1 MTSVHDDLRDLE
13 RRLFSYMQT
22 LKLLNS
28 SVVAASQASI
38 ERKLKKLMDEMRD
51 RWDSAGSCISIESLD
66 LPDKEAWREIRKEL
80 QEIGISPNLF
90 TQHREFIISTIR
102 DFLDQEYQEHQYI
115 EGNLLADQTRISET
129 APGLL
134 QNYKHHSQNRTF
146 KIEESTLQ

>member
-1 MTSVHDDLRDLE
+1 MEHFDSGHRQTQISWEKMTSVHDDLRDLE

-80 QEIGISPNLF
+80 
-90 TQHREFIISTIR
+90 
-102 DFLDQEYQEHQYI
+102 
-115 EGNLLADQTRISET
+115 
-129 APGLL
+129 
-134 QNYKHHSQNRTF
+134 
-146 KIEESTLQ
+146 